1 MTTSIRKWEPFRE
14 LSNIQKDMDEFVR
27 RVFGNLNP
35 AVLFKREFMGEWV
48 PTLDLYMKDNMLVVH
63 ADIPGVD
70 PKDVEISITGNMLTI
85 KGERKT
91 ELEEKKEGYL
101 YHETSFGGFERTVTL
116 PEGVDTPKVHATCNH
131 GVLEVTM
138 PAKAEAL
145 PRKIKIELEEGKKK
159 AA

>member
-1 MTTSIRKWEPFRE
+1 MTSIRKWEPFRE

-27 RVFGNLNP
+27 RVFGNLSP
-35 AVLFKREFMGEWV
+35 AGLFRREIAGEWV
-48 PTLDLYMKDNMLVVH
+48 PTLDLYMKDNQLVVH

-70 PKDVEISITGNMLTI
+70 PKDVDISIVGNMLTI
-85 KGERKT
+85 RGERKT
-91 ELEEKKEGYL
+91 AFEEKKEGYL
-101 YHETSFGGFERTVTL
+101 YHETSFGGFERTVAL
-116 PEGVDTPKVHATCNH
+116 PEGVDTSKVRATCNK

-145 PRKIKIELEEGKKK
+145 PRKIKVELEEGKK